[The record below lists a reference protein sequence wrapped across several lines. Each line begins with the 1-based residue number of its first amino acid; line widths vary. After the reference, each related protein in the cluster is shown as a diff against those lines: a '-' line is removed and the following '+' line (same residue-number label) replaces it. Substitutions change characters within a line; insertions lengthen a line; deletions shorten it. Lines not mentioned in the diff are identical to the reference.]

1 MTESTARI
9 RRSAIIVALTFG
21 LWSLVRWVIYAFPQL
36 GDTRVYQHA
45 VRMIDAG
52 FVPYRDFDIEYPP
65 LATAAFWLID
75 RIPGP
80 PTLVFSFAMCAAL
93 AASAIAAAEL
103 SRLLKLSPGRT
114 ILAVGVTIA
123 LPVLLGTLLQ
133 TRYDLLLT
141 VCLAWM
147 TVAAV
152 ARRFGW
158 MWTLLALATAI
169 KLVPV
174 LLVPVLALWHWRHR
188 GVRRTAIGIGAFSA
202 GIIVTFLPFVII
214 APAGIWQLF
223 AYHLDRPLQ
232 MESFGSSF
240 IHALGGTF
248 EQVQSYGSDNIDGQ
262 WPQIAATLSMVALVA
277 SIALI
282 AVLFFRRMRDP
293 GDGDDGRAIIVAIA
307 ATLLACVVTGKV
319 VSPQYLAWL
328 IPMVLVIPG
337 RSGAITA
344 GLSTLALPLTQL
356 VFPLLYQDLVQRAA
370 PLPVA
375 LLLMRNLILLAALVV
390 AIGLLTRSSV
400 AVRRP
405 AAPPP
410 VPRSA
415 ISP

>member
-1 MTESTARI
+1 MK
-9 RRSAIIVALTFG
+9 RRAALVVALTFG
-21 LWSLVRWVIYAFPQL
+21 FWAVVRWVIYAYPQL

-65 LATAAFWLID
+65 LATGSFWLID

-93 AASAIAAAEL
+93 AGSAVAALVLADRVDL
-103 SRLLKLSPGRT
+103 SRGRAVLAVAVT
-114 ILAVGVTIA
+114 IL

-141 VCLAWM
+141 VLLAWL

-174 LLVPVLALWHWRHR
+174 LLVPVLAVWHLRHR
-188 GVRRTAIGIGAFSA
+188 GVRRTSWGIAGFSLGVA
-202 GIIVTFLPFVII
+202 ATFVPFFIM
-214 APAGIWQLF
+214 APSGIWQLF
-223 AYHLDRPLQ
+223 AYHLERPLQ
-232 MESFGSSF
+232 MESLGSSV
-240 IHALGGTF
+240 IHALGLDF
-248 EQVQSYGSDNIDGQ
+248 EQVQSFGSDNIDGHS
-262 WPQIAATLSMVALVA
+262 PQIAATLSTLALV
-277 SIALI
+277 
-282 AVLFFRRMRDP
+282 
-293 GDGDDGRAIIVAIA
+293 VAIVVIAMLFLRVSGTTAQPEHLVTAVA
-307 ATLLACVVTGKV
+307 ATLLACVVFGKV

-337 RSGAITA
+337 ASGAVTA
-344 GLSTLALPLTQL
+344 ISVTVSLPITQL
-356 VFPLLYQDLVQRAA
+356 VFPLMYRDLVERAA

-375 LLLMRNLILLAALVV
+375 LLLIRNVLLVVALLATTAALVRAAGRRTARRTEDTPSVEV
-390 AIGLLTRSSV
+390 A
-400 AVRRP
+400 A
-405 AAPPP
+405 
-410 VPRSA
+410 
-415 ISP
+415 SP